1 MAKYYKFQDMGAN
14 AGVAVY
20 TVEDVEP
27 ANGRDFSLEELQ
39 GYVDGLIE
47 IVSLYDGRLMVV
59 NDEGLINGLPINPL
73 ATAIYQNATG
83 VNDYILGNVLICQD
97 NEVL

>member
-39 GYVDGLIE
+39 GYVDGLID
-47 IVSLYDGRLMVV
+47 IVSLYDGRIMVV
-59 NDEGLINGLPINPL
+59 NDEGLLDGLPITPL

>member
-27 ANGRDFSLEELQ
+27 PTGAISVWKNYRATLT
-39 GYVDGLIE
+39 GL
-47 IVSLYDGRLMVV
+47 
-59 NDEGLINGLPINPL
+59 
-73 ATAIYQNATG
+73 
-83 VNDYILGNVLICQD
+83 
-97 NEVL
+97 

>member
-47 IVSLYDGRLMVV
+47 IVSLYDGRLMVL

>member
-1 MAKYYKFQDMGAN
+1 MAKYYKFEDIGTG
-14 AGVAVY
+14 AGVAAYSVQ
-20 TVEDVEP
+20 DVEP
-27 ANGRDFSLEELQ
+27 KNGRDFSLEELQ
-39 GYVDGLIE
+39 GYVDGLID
-47 IVSLYDGRLMVV
+47 IVSLYDGRIMVV
-59 NDEGLINGLPINPL
+59 NDEGLLDGLPINPL

>member
-1 MAKYYKFQDMGAN
+1 MAKYYKFDDTYTG

-20 TVEDVEP
+20 TVQDVEP
-27 ANGRDFSLEELQ
+27 KNGRDFSLDELQ

-73 ATAIYQNATG
+73 ATAIFQNATG
-83 VNDYILGNVLICQD
+83 TDDYILGNVLICDD
-97 NEVL
+97 NQIL

>member
-1 MAKYYKFQDMGAN
+1 MAQFYKFQDIGTG

-20 TVEDVEP
+20 TVQDVEP
-27 ANGRDFSLEELQ
+27 KNGRDFSLEELQ
-39 GYVDGLIE
+39 GYVEGLID

-73 ATAIYQNATG
+73 ATAIFQNATG
-83 VNDYILGNVLICQD
+83 TNDYILGNVLICDETQI
-97 NEVL
+97 L